1 MGAEKV
7 ANLTPEHHYFQGLV
21 VIGGFEAFQSVLMLY
36 ERRESFPEFR
46 IPMVVLPATISNN
59 VPGTDFS
66 LGTDTAV
73 NEITGVCDR
82 IRQSAAGTKRRV
94 FIVETMGGYCGYLAT
109 MAGLAGG
116 ADAAYVKEEPIG
128 IRDLMY
134 DLEVLTSKLDAG
146 KVERG
151 LILRNEKCNDNY
163 STDFLYRLFAEEGK
177 GKFSARMNVLG
188 HMQQGGYPSPFDRN
202 FGTKMAAKANLWMI
216 EQIGKNLFGKEGVV
230 SAIDKGRMED
240 AAFSSYLCR
249 SSTLSLVGFYKSLSK
264 LKVQ

>member
-1 MGAEKV
+1 MMSC
-7 ANLTPEHHYFQGLV
+7 
-21 VIGGFEAFQSVLMLY
+21 VILSRARTLY
-36 ERRESFPEFR
+36 P
-46 IPMVVLPATISNN
+46 PC
-59 VPGTDFS
+59 S
-66 LGTDTAV
+66 LL
-73 NEITGVCDR
+73 CFF
-82 IRQSAAGTKRRV
+82 RQSAAGTKRRV

-216 EQIGKNLFGKEGVV
+216 EQIGKNLHGKGDKAQV
-230 SAIDKGRMED
+230 SAIDKESACLLGMRGMRYQFQPLED
-240 AAFSSYLCR
+240 LKAETNFELRTWKVTWWMNQR
-249 SSTLSLVGFYKSLSK
+249 SIMKVSELSQLVEYS
-264 LKVQ
+264 VH